1 MATTE
6 GDGGSDD
13 DDEADTPLHELLT
26 NSRLRPVK
34 PTAASASA
42 GASGGVYTDNSGTV
56 SGVGAMPGKGGGDL
70 STKPVTDYVI

>member
-1 MATTE
+1 MTTTE

-26 NSRLRPVK
+26 SSRLRPVK
-34 PTAASASA
+34 PTTTASASA
-42 GASGGVYTDNSGTV
+42 SGVYTDNNGGTGAV
-56 SGVGAMPGKGGGDL
+56 GGVGAMPGKGGDL